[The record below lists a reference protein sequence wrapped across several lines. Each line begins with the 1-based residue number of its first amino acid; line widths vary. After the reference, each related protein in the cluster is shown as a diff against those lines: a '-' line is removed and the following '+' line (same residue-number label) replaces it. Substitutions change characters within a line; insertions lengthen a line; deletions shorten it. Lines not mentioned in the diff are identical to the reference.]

1 LPISDLFLF
10 FHLLRQ
16 CRPYG
21 CPLFVRLLNL
31 CINRL
36 SSNLETDSIFCFTSL
51 LLWSDSNRSLY
62 SDQCAQAQHCHR
74 AYNRNPS
81 AKNGHLWNTC
91 QKASALYKQQ
101 PYSDKYTGQAEAKD
115 GHQDHAESDTAQGHR
130 GQQQYQCR
138 RARQQ
143 AAGYA

>member
-1 LPISDLFLF
+1 
-10 FHLLRQ
+10 LRQ
-16 CRPYG
+16 CRQYD
-21 CPLFVRLLNL
+21 CFLFVRLLNL

-36 SSNLETDSIFCFTSL
+36 SSPLESNSIFYFTSPL
-51 LLWSDSNRSLY
+51 LSSDSDCGLY
-62 SDQCAQAQHCHR
+62 RDQYAQAQYGQR

-81 AKNGHLWNTC
+81 AKNGYLWNVC

-101 PYSDKYTGQAEAKD
+101 PYSDEYPGQAEAKD
-115 GHQDHAESDTAQGHR
+115 GHQDHAESDTAQGYR